1 MKATIDEYSDRLA
14 ILINH
19 RILMVRELHELDDHI
34 DRVKFARDGWR
45 KLNNKAYKKRV
56 LK

>member
-45 KLNNKAYKKRV
+45 KLNYKAYKKRV